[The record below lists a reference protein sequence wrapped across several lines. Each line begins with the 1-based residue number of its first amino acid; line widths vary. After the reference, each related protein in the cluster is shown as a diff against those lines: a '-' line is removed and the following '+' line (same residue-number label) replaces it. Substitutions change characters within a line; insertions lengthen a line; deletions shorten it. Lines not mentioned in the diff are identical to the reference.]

1 MCIRDRFI
9 ILHAGTYKR
18 FGSRPWIYE
27 NSNEYLKSL
36 QLLIHG
42 ISKFQNVELII
53 RVREEPVE
61 CDMKALQE
69 LLPKVNNWQF
79 SKELKFENDLYKSD
93 LLISFSSTTIEE
105 ALRAKVPVGLFSLS
119 SRYRHINNPKS
130 DFTTTRRNPIYHLNK
145 ESLHHDLTKI
155 IQFHKNRRLT
165 SDEISSFVWGDDA
178 INNSELINQ
187 ILNFK
192 K

>member
-1 MCIRDRFI
+1 MSAPSWK
-9 ILHAGTYKR
+9 ILSRALEIDV
-18 FGSRPWIYE
+18 FPGSSLVQLHFLSWIYE

-79 SKELKFENDLYKSD
+79 SKELKFENDLHKSD
-93 LLISFSSTTIEE
+93 LLISFSSKAIPRQRVILCLAFEF
-105 ALRAKVPVGLFSLS
+105 ACILCGFGGCVMSSIYVVSCRAFARVVCSL
-119 SRYRHINNPKS
+119 
-130 DFTTTRRNPIYHLNK
+130 
-145 ESLHHDLTKI
+145 
-155 IQFHKNRRLT
+155 
-165 SDEISSFVWGDDA
+165 
-178 INNSELINQ
+178 
-187 ILNFK
+187 
-192 K
+192 